1 MKTFLSLCM
10 ALVFFALGC
19 GKSSSQKTQTTNTAS
34 DGSVIT
40 APVDY
45 LGALAK
51 AKKSTEKTV
60 DTIALN
66 QAIQMFEVQEGRFPK
81 DLNEMVEKKVI
92 RVIPQA
98 PIGSKIEYD
107 AVSGT
112 VKVVKQ

>member
-1 MKTFLSLCM
+1 MKTFLSFCA
-10 ALVFFALGC
+10 ALTFLAVGC
-19 GKSSSQKTQTTNTAS
+19 GDSSNQKTQTTN
-34 DGSVIT
+34 SVSGGNSIT

-81 DLNEMVEKKVI
+81 DLNELVEKKVI
-92 RVIPQA
+92 RVLPQA

-107 AVSGT
+107 ATSGT